1 MDRFGEPPKAVQN
14 LLMAANLKAL
24 AHKAWLTEIAQKGD
38 QIRFTMFERAKAD
51 PAGIELLVKESKGKM
66 KFVIETNPYFIYMK
80 PRKNGKDNEDV
91 LTLVREL
98 TEKMIKY
105 LIYNPDGD

>member
-1 MDRFGEPPKAVQN
+1 
-14 LLMAANLKAL
+14 
-24 AHKAWLTEIAQKGD
+24 
-38 QIRFTMFERAKAD
+38 
-51 PAGIELLVKESKGKM
+51 
-66 KFVIETNPYFIYMK
+66 MK